1 MPRPVGGELH
11 WILFFFPFPA
21 SGPDGPTPCGMKG
34 KKSPVKYPKGF
45 LLAEFYVVKIRLRRS
60 NTVVDYAE

>member
-1 MPRPVGGELH
+1 MGLRPG
-11 WILFFFPFPA
+11 
-21 SGPDGPTPCGMKG
+21 GMKG